1 MNVSCQ
7 THLPLEHIKSISPV
21 SGGDVNEAFR
31 VETEDDIYFLLVQRQ
46 RPASFFAAEIAG
58 LNLFE
63 KAQIM
68 APRVI
73 DSGVIDEDAYLLLTY
88 LDEGVSGS
96 QRELGELVAH
106 MHRQQQPNR
115 QFGFD
120 LPYEGGDISFDN
132 QWTDSWITIFVEKRL
147 DKLKERLYELELW
160 TEDDIVQYKAVRK
173 VIVEELENHESE
185 PSLLHGDLWGG
196 NYMFLTNGS
205 PALFD
210 PAPLYGDREFD
221 LGITTVFGGFTEA
234 FYDAYHECYPM
245 CEGVERRLE
254 FYRLYLLMVHL
265 VKFGG
270 MYAGSVSRSMK
281 QILDD
286 VSNES

>member
-1 MNVSCQ
+1 MDSAWQ
-7 THLPLEHIKSISPV
+7 EKLPLEHIKSISPI

-31 VETEDDIYFLLVQRQ
+31 VETEDEIYFLLVQRQ
-46 RPASFFAAEIAG
+46 KSASFYAAEIAG
-58 LNLFE
+58 LKLFE
-63 KAQIM
+63 KANIM
-68 APRVI
+68 APKVI
-73 DSGVIDEDAYLLLTY
+73 DSGVIEEDAYLLLTY

-96 QRELGELVAH
+96 QKALGELVAH
-106 MHRQQQPNR
+106 MHHQHQPNQ

-132 QWTDSWITIFVEKRL
+132 QWTDSWIVLFVEKRL
-147 DKLKERLYELELW
+147 DKLKERLSQLGLW
-160 TEDDIVQYKAVRK
+160 TEDDLAKYETTRK
-173 VIVEELENHESE
+173 VIVNELENHDSE

-196 NYMFLTNGS
+196 NYMFLTDGS

-234 FYDAYHECYPM
+234 FYDAYHEVYPM

-265 VKFGG
+265 VKFGS
-270 MYAGSVSRSMK
+270 MYASSVSRSMQ
-281 QILDD
+281 QIIDD
-286 VSNES
+286 APNE

>member
-1 MNVSCQ
+1 MNSAWQ
-7 THLPLEHIKSISPV
+7 EHLPLQHIKSISPV

-31 VETEDDIYFLLVQRQ
+31 VETDDDIYFLLVQRQ
-46 RPASFFAAEIAG
+46 RSDSFYAAEIEG

-63 KAQIM
+63 RANIT
-68 APRVI
+68 APKVI
-73 DSGVIDEDAYLLLTY
+73 DSGVIEEDAYLLLTF

-96 QRELGELVAH
+96 QKALGELVAH
-106 MHRQQQPNR
+106 MHRQYQPNQ

-132 QWTDSWITIFVEKRL
+132 QWTDSWIVLFVEKRL
-147 DKLKERLYELELW
+147 DKLKERLSQLGLW
-160 TEDDIVQYKAVRK
+160 TEDDLAKYETTRK
-173 VIVEELENHESE
+173 VIVHELENHDSE

-196 NYMFLTNGS
+196 NYMFLTDGS

-221 LGITTVFGGFTEA
+221 IGITTVFGGFTEA
-234 FYDAYHECYPM
+234 FYDAYHEVYPM

-265 VKFGG
+265 VKFGS
-270 MYAGSVSRSMK
+270 MYASSVSRSMQ
-281 QILDD
+281 QIIDD
-286 VSNES
+286 DPNE

>member
-1 MNVSCQ
+1 MNASWQ
-7 THLPLEHIKSISPV
+7 EKLPLEHIKSISPV

-31 VETEDDIYFLLVQRQ
+31 VETDDDIYFLLIQRQ
-46 RPASFFAAEIAG
+46 KSASFYAAEIAG

-63 KAQIM
+63 KANIT
-68 APRVI
+68 APKVI
-73 DSGVIDEDAYLLLTY
+73 DSGVIEDDAYLLLTY

-96 QRELGELVAH
+96 QKALGELVAH
-106 MHRQQQPNR
+106 MHRQHQPNQ

-132 QWTDSWITIFVEKRL
+132 QWTKSWIVLFVEKRL
-147 DKLKERLYELELW
+147 DKLKERLSQLGLW
-160 TEDDIVQYKAVRK
+160 TEDDLAKYETTRK
-173 VIVEELENHESE
+173 VIVNELENHDSE

-196 NYMFLTNGS
+196 NYMFLTDGS

-234 FYDAYHECYPM
+234 FYDAYHDYYPM
-245 CEGVERRLE
+245 CDGVERRME

-270 MYAGSVSRSMK
+270 MYASSVSRSMQ
-281 QILDD
+281 QIIDD
-286 VSNES
+286 APNE

>member
-1 MNVSCQ
+1 MNSAWQ
-7 THLPLEHIKSISPV
+7 EHLPLQHIKSILPV

-31 VETEDDIYFLLVQRQ
+31 VETDDDIYFLLVQRQ
-46 RPASFFAAEIAG
+46 RSDSFYSAEIAG

-63 KAQIM
+63 KANIT
-68 APRVI
+68 APKVI
-73 DSGVIDEDAYLLLTY
+73 DSGVIGEDAYLLLTY

-96 QRELGELVAH
+96 QTALGELVAH
-106 MHRQQQPNR
+106 MHLQQQPNQ

-132 QWTDSWITIFVEKRL
+132 QWTDSWITLFVEKRL
-147 DKLKERLYELELW
+147 DKLKDQLSQLGLW
-160 TEDDIVQYKAVRK
+160 TEDDIVRYETVRK
-173 VIVEELENHESE
+173 VIVRALENHESE

-196 NYMFLTNGS
+196 NYMFLTDGS

-221 LGITTVFGGFTEA
+221 LGITTVFGGFTEQ
-234 FYDAYHECYPM
+234 FYDAYHARYPM
-245 CEGVERRLE
+245 SEGAERRLE

-270 MYAGSVSRSMK
+270 MYASSVSRSMQ
-281 QILDD
+281 QIIDD
-286 VSNES
+286 APNE

>member
-1 MNVSCQ
+1 MNSAWQ
-7 THLPLEHIKSISPV
+7 THLPLEHIKAISPV

-31 VETEDDIYFLLVQRQ
+31 VETDDDIYFLLVQRQ
-46 RPASFFAAEIAG
+46 RSDSFYAAEIAG

-63 KAQIM
+63 KANIT

-73 DSGVIDEDAYLLLTY
+73 DSGVIGEDAYLLLTY
-88 LDEGVSGS
+88 LDEGASGS
-96 QRELGELVAH
+96 QTALGELVAH
-106 MHRQQQPNR
+106 MHLQQQPNQ

-132 QWTDSWITIFVEKRL
+132 QWTDSWITLFVEKRL
-147 DKLKERLYELELW
+147 DKIKDQLSQLGLW
-160 TEDDIVQYKAVRK
+160 TEDDIVRYETVRK
-173 VIVEELENHESE
+173 VIVHALENHESK

-196 NYMFLTNGS
+196 NYMFLTDGS

-221 LGITTVFGGFTEA
+221 LGITTVFGGFTEQ
-234 FYDAYHECYPM
+234 FYDAYHAQYPM
-245 CEGVERRLE
+245 SEGVERRLE

-270 MYAGSVSRSMK
+270 MYASSVSRSMQ
-281 QILDD
+281 QIIDD
-286 VSNES
+286 APSE